1 MKTSTVLIAAGAL
14 ALASVTTFAQDR
26 GSRDGRSGTWRGG
39 DGTRDRGDWR
49 QGDGRTSRGDW
60 DRSRGG
66 DWDRHRGGDWHRGHR
81 GDWHGHRHHHG
92 WAPRYYPRFYSY
104 PRYYSFPHWWYWPTY
119 VPRYYPYSYPIYE
132 PPVVIERYYEPVE
145 PLPPPP
151 RAYSERSQAQITP
164 PAPRPAPPPPAR
176 LERQTLSAKELFDFD
191 KATLRM
197 PQPRLDEIAEVMKRN
212 PQITNVRITGYT
224 DRLGSDAY
232 NMKLSQR
239 RADAVKNYLAG
250 KGVEATRLVAEG
262 RGETNPVVQCNQTK
276 QAELI
281 KCLEPNRRVEV
292 EQITVERRVP

>member
-1 MKTSTVLIAAGAL
+1 MKTSTLLIAAGAL
-14 ALASVTTFAQDR
+14 ALASATAFAQDR
-26 GSRDGRSGTWRGG
+26 GSRDGRSGSWRGG

-49 QGDGRTSRGDW
+49 QGDGRGSRGDW
-60 DRSRGG
+60 DRGRGDWNRGG
-66 DWDRHRGGDWHRGHR
+66 YWDRGHR
-81 GDWHGHRHHHG
+81 GDWRGHGHYSYG
-92 WAPRYYPRFYSY
+92 WAPRHYPRFYSY
-104 PRYYSFPHWWYWPTY
+104 PRYFSHPYWWYWPTY

-145 PLPPPP
+145 PPPPPP
-151 RAYSERSQAQITP
+151 RTYSERSQAQVTP
-164 PAPRPAPPPPAR
+164 PAPPPPR

-197 PQPRLDEIAEVMKRN
+197 PQPKLDEIAEMMKRN

-224 DRLGSDAY
+224 DRLGTDAY

-239 RADAVKNYLAG
+239 RADAVKNYLTG
-250 KGVEATRLVAEG
+250 KGVEPSRLVALG
-262 RGETNPVVQCNQTK
+262 RGESNPVVECNQSK